1 MTSFDPNRFHAVVEQ
16 FAPPPPRRFHAL
28 LPAKDMI
35 GELRRKGASYETI
48 AELLTQHSLPTC
60 RSAIARFCHAVLDEK
75 PRPKR
80 RASAPRLAPPTPV
93 SSPEPSPPATPVSPS
108 LGSELSSSSSFISST
123 PRSKGPRIAN
133 IRLAEPNKS

>member
-1 MTSFDPNRFHAVVEQ
+1 MTSFDLNRFHAVVEQ
-16 FAPPPPRRFHAL
+16 FAPPPRHRFHAL

-35 GELRRKGASYETI
+35 AELRRKGASYETI

-80 RASAPRLAPPTPV
+80 RASARRLVPPTPV
-93 SSPEPSPPATPVSPS
+93 SSPELAPPPAPVSPN
-108 LGSELSSSSSFISST
+108 LGSELRSSSSDISST

-133 IRLAEPNKS
+133 IRLAEPNKP